1 MVSLCSSSP
10 CSLKSWLVV
19 LSAELQ
25 NQEGNSVLELSLHH
39 SKRVKACGGDVKGKV
54 GSGATQDCVHSLS
67 RVRLFATPRT
77 VARQAP
83 RSMGFFR
90 QEYWCGLPFPP
101 PGDLPS
107 PGIKPASPVLAGRFF
122 TTEPPGKPGATQT
135 SPDPRPVTL
144 SSATLNKS
152 LICKMGP

>member
-101 PGDLPS
+101 PRDLPNPWIEPMSPAWRVCSLPLNHKGS
-107 PGIKPASPVLAGRFF
+107 PGSILKA
-122 TTEPPGKPGATQT
+122 
-135 SPDPRPVTL
+135 
-144 SSATLNKS
+144 
-152 LICKMGP
+152 